1 MKTKTHF
8 IAALILALF
17 ALTACSGKKTNADTN
32 ALIKAA
38 EDNDTA
44 KAQQPTVSE
53 ESAEDFDSFIK
64 DKTYLPV
71 EYLAALK
78 GEDRN
83 ILLKYNPQI
92 ESNSQYHF
100 ADERDTEW
108 YENGTFRYMQ
118 FFMPMD
124 LFLGNSFFI
133 KIYESQR
140 ETSGYIIKGKQT
152 DYSKKS
158 FKGNEPCLVDLSPL
172 ENFDTDDVL
181 RIEIDGDYITCSV
194 ANRKFSHKYF
204 LADKETYNQ
213 IKLLL
218 TTNACDLSKVTWP
231 RHADGTCDYEEANGN
246 ATAGAG
252 DFEDRLNKGFWVRN
266 YYNEVIQKKDR
277 NVFLDYVPVF
287 KEKSFDFYEHLGY
300 ELYWYE
306 ELNRLG
312 DVCHDF
318 YSEPN
323 DEHCLFLLRRPFAV
337 EEITKLKDCC
347 YRIVTRDIKIDSA
360 FIAEAMYEGCDWSL
374 LKDKSEIQLYVE
386 FDGDYLFIYT
396 DEAKTLLATY
406 CMYEKNE
413 YNSFLEAVKTND
425 FDGME
430 FTFPRHA
437 DGSCDYDEGAWKAAR
452 KSGGGIPLRTGK
464 AITTKENL
472 RVHSFE
478 KTTSP
483 VLITLAAGTPVEIL
497 GVGGEETIDGIT
509 SKWVHVM
516 LAPGT
521 TGTDGRHMTGTMGGW
536 CFGGLVSAT
545 EKEPESADA
554 SATERGSG
562 QQTAVL

>member
-1 MKTKTHF
+1 MKKIFAWTV
-8 IAALILALF
+8 ILALF
-17 ALTACSGKKTNADTN
+17 ALTACSGKKTTAVQNADS
-32 ALIKAA
+32 LIETA
-38 EDNDTA
+38 ENNSVA
-44 KAQQPTVSE
+44 EAHQPIVSE

-218 TTNACDLSKVTWP
+218 TTNACDLSKVTFP

-252 DFEDRLNKGFWVRN
+252 DFEDRLNK
-266 YYNEVIQKKDR
+266 E
-277 NVFLDYVPVF
+277 
-287 KEKSFDFYEHLGY
+287 
-300 ELYWYE
+300 
-306 ELNRLG
+306 
-312 DVCHDF
+312 
-318 YSEPN
+318 
-323 DEHCLFLLRRPFAV
+323 
-337 EEITKLKDCC
+337 
-347 YRIVTRDIKIDSA
+347 
-360 FIAEAMYEGCDWSL
+360 
-374 LKDKSEIQLYVE
+374 
-386 FDGDYLFIYT
+386 
-396 DEAKTLLATY
+396 
-406 CMYEKNE
+406 
-413 YNSFLEAVKTND
+413 
-425 FDGME
+425 
-430 FTFPRHA
+430 
-437 DGSCDYDEGAWKAAR
+437 
-452 KSGGGIPLRTGK
+452 
-464 AITTKENL
+464 
-472 RVHSFE
+472 
-478 KTTSP
+478 
-483 VLITLAAGTPVEIL
+483 
-497 GVGGEETIDGIT
+497 
-509 SKWVHVM
+509 
-516 LAPGT
+516 
-521 TGTDGRHMTGTMGGW
+521 
-536 CFGGLVSAT
+536 
-545 EKEPESADA
+545 ESADA
-554 SATERGSG
+554 LIKAALDNNTAKIRRLIADGADVNAKDDDGRTAALATISLRLPSF
-562 QQTAVL
+562 

>member
-1 MKTKTHF
+1 
-8 IAALILALF
+8 
-17 ALTACSGKKTNADTN
+17 
-32 ALIKAA
+32 
-38 EDNDTA
+38 
-44 KAQQPTVSE
+44 
-53 ESAEDFDSFIK
+53 
-64 DKTYLPV
+64 
-71 EYLAALK
+71 
-78 GEDRN
+78 
-83 ILLKYNPQI
+83 
-92 ESNSQYHF
+92 
-100 ADERDTEW
+100 
-108 YENGTFRYMQ
+108 
-118 FFMPMD
+118 
-124 LFLGNSFFI
+124 
-133 KIYESQR
+133 
-140 ETSGYIIKGKQT
+140 
-152 DYSKKS
+152 
-158 FKGNEPCLVDLSPL
+158 
-172 ENFDTDDVL
+172 
-181 RIEIDGDYITCSV
+181 
-194 ANRKFSHKYF
+194 
-204 LADKETYNQ
+204 
-213 IKLLL
+213 
-218 TTNACDLSKVTWP
+218 
-231 RHADGTCDYEEANGN
+231 
-246 ATAGAG
+246 
-252 DFEDRLNKGFWVRN
+252 
-266 YYNEVIQKKDR
+266 IQKKDR

-437 DGSCDYDEGAWKAAR
+437 DGSCDYDEGAWKSAR

-464 AITTKENL
+464 AMTTEENL

-483 VLITLAAGTPVEIL
+483 VFITLAAGTPVEIL

-509 SKWVHVM
+509 SKWVHVKVM
-516 LAPGT
+516 PGT

-545 EKEPESADA
+545 EKEPESVDA
-554 SATERGSG
+554 SATERGSR

>member
-1 MKTKTHF
+1 MKKIFAWTV
-8 IAALILALF
+8 ILALF
-17 ALTACSGKKTNADTN
+17 ALTACSGKKTNAAQKTHADATPD
-32 ALIKAA
+32 ALIEAA
-38 EDNDTA
+38 EGNDSA
-44 KAQQPTVSE
+44 EAHQPTVSE

-172 ENFDTDDVL
+172 ENFDADDVL

-231 RHADGTCDYEEANGN
+231 RHADEGGN
-246 ATAGAG
+246 ATASENA
-252 DFEDRLNKGFWVRN
+252 N
-266 YYNEVIQKKDR
+266 
-277 NVFLDYVPVF
+277 
-287 KEKSFDFYEHLGY
+287 KEKLADALIAATENNNAA
-300 ELYWYE
+300 EVQ
-306 ELNRLG
+306 RLIADG
-312 DVCHDF
+312 ADV
-318 YSEPN
+318 N
-323 DEHCLFLLRRPFAV
+323 A
-337 EEITKLKDCC
+337 
-347 YRIVTRDIKIDSA
+347 
-360 FIAEAMYEGCDWSL
+360 
-374 LKDKSEIQLYVE
+374 Q
-386 FDGDYLFIYT
+386 DY
-396 DEAKTLLATY
+396 
-406 CMYEKNE
+406 
-413 YNSFLEAVKTND
+413 
-425 FDGME
+425 DGM
-430 FTFPRHA
+430 TA
-437 DGSCDYDEGAWKAAR
+437 LMAAAWANSVDIAK
-452 KSGGGIPLRTGK
+452 L
-464 AITTKENL
+464 L
-472 RVHSFE
+472 
-478 KTTSP
+478 
-483 VLITLAAGTPVEIL
+483 LAAGADMNAKDYDL
-497 GVGGEETIDGIT
+497 GRTALMYAAQANSTDVAKLLLAAGADIEAKGNSGGTALMWAAQRNSIDVARLLIAAGADVNAKYRSGGTALMVAAQHNAADIAKLLVDAGANVNANANDGKTALMAAAAGNLADVAKLLLAAGADVNAKDNYGGTALMTAAYWNASDVAKLLIDAGADMNAKTNGGIT
-509 SKWVHVM
+509 ALM
-516 LAPGT
+516 ET
-521 TGTDGRHMTGTMGGW
+521 TYRDAAGVAELLIEAGADVNAKDNEGKTALMWAADNG
-536 CFGGLVSAT
+536 AT
-545 EKEPESADA
+545 NVAELLKAA
-554 SATERGSG
+554 GA
-562 QQTAVL
+562 Q